1 MLTVIKSYALDG
13 ITGYVVDVE
22 VDINRGIPAFDIVG
36 LPSNGV
42 KEARDRMR
50 AAIKNSS
57 LEFTRA
63 KVTINLAPADVKK
76 QGSHLDLALTLGFLS
91 ATDQLPYEPLK
102 DFIVLGELSLDGG
115 IRHING
121 VMPMILSAMQEGY
134 TKFIIPK
141 DNAKEASFIEGIE
154 AYPIASLSELCAC
167 LSGVKEFKPVEH
179 TVYESGKDIGRY
191 GIDLSDVKGQRAA
204 KRALEIAVAGAH
216 NILISGSPGAGK
228 TMLAKCIPTIMPR
241 MTFKEAVEVT
251 KIHSIA
257 GLLDKNDGMV
267 TVRPFRTPHHSAS
280 MFSITGG
287 GTKSLP
293 GEVSLAHNG
302 VLFLDELPEYPRR
315 TLESLR
321 QPLEDRV
328 IMISRVAKTVEY
340 PAHFMLVASMNP
352 CPCGNRGNSYNPDL
366 PQCTCTPREIRGY
379 LSKLSGPLLDRIDLH
394 VTSDNVEY
402 ADLRGGEKSETSE
415 TVRERVEKARD
426 IQRKRFEN
434 DGIFVNSEMTPTL
447 MEKYCSL
454 DAECEAILE
463 KAYQSLHLS
472 ARGANRILKTARTI
486 ADLAGKENIDK
497 SSLMEA
503 IQYRTFD
510 VKEYVL

>member
-13 ITGYVVDVE
+13 IDGYIVDVE
-22 VDINRGIPAFDIVG
+22 VDINKGIPAFDIVG

-50 AAIKNSS
+50 SAIKNSS

-63 KVTINLAPADVKK
+63 RVTINLAPADVKK
-76 QGSHLDLALTLGFLS
+76 QGSHLDLAMTLGFLT
-91 ATDQLPYEPLK
+91 ATEQFPYEPLK

-115 IRHING
+115 IRHVNG
-121 VMPMILSAMQEGY
+121 VMPMILSAMQDGY

-141 DNAKEASFIEGIE
+141 DNQKEASFIQGVEVYAIDS
-154 AYPIASLSELCAC
+154 ISELCSYLA
-167 LSGVKEFKPVEH
+167 GTKEFKTVPH
-179 TVYESGKDIGRY
+179 TNYASGKDLGKY
-191 GIDLSDVKGQRAA
+191 GIDFADVKGQKTA
-204 KRALEIAVAGAH
+204 KRAIEIAVAGAH

-228 TMLAKCIPTIMPR
+228 TMLAKCIPTIMPT
-241 MTFKEAVEVT
+241 MTFAEAVEVT

-257 GLLDKNDGMV
+257 GLLDQEEGMV
-267 TVRPFRTPHHSAS
+267 TVRPFRTPHHTAS
-280 MFSITGG
+280 LFSITGG

-302 VLFLDELPEYPRR
+302 VLFLDEFPEYPRR

-328 IMISRVAKTVEY
+328 ITVSRVAKTIEY

-352 CPCGNRGNSYNPDL
+352 CPCGNRGNSYDPSL
-366 PQCTCTPREIRGY
+366 PQCTCTQREIRNY

-402 ADLRGGEKSETSE
+402 AELRGGEVSESSE
-415 TVRERVEKARD
+415 VIRQRVEKARD

-434 DGIFVNSEMTPTL
+434 DGIFVNSEMTPKL
-447 MEKYCSL
+447 MDIYCKLDSDCEK
-454 DAECEAILE
+454 ILS
-463 KAYQSLHLS
+463 KAYQTLHLS

-486 ADLAGKENIDK
+486 ADLSGKPDIDK
-497 SSLMEA
+497 ASLMEA

-510 VKEYVL
+510 IKEYVL